1 MEEPAWEER
10 DRLLF
15 PASVK
20 EDIPAFIASVSI
32 TITAISFFFYFRK
45 DSDIVHTTVETALK
59 AIRNKMLPF
68 QDRVEPSIRYPES
81 GNLLSGRV
89 RYPVLP

>member
-20 EDIPAFIASVSI
+20 EDIPAFIASVS
-32 TITAISFFFYFRK
+32 ISFFFYFRK

>member
-1 MEEPAWEER
+1 MGGEGP
-10 DRLLF
+10 
-15 PASVK
+15 S
-20 EDIPAFIASVSI
+20 
-32 TITAISFFFYFRK
+32 AISCLCQGGYTGVHCERKYNNHSNFVFFYFRK